1 MTGKWEKDEL
11 VLIPRRGAGS
21 LGKYATQ
28 GVYKSEGYGKGQ
40 DKVAK

>member
-1 MTGKWEKDEL
+1 MTGKWEKDKL
-11 VLIPRRGAGS
+11 VLISRCGAES

-28 GVYKSEGYGKGQ
+28 RVYKSEGYGKGQ